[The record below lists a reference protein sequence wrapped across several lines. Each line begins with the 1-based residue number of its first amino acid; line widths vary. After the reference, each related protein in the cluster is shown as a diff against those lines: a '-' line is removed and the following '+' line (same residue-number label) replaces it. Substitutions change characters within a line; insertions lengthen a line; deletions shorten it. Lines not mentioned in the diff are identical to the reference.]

1 MAAAGML
8 TQGFVQ
14 AGTDRRGRAI
24 DTAEMELA
32 LRQDPDQRRLMSSG
46 IDAVKVAVGLGA
58 DVNAASED
66 GDTALHL
73 AAFHGFNTVVRFLVS
88 QGANLDAMNARG
100 ETPLESAMRND
111 ALAPA
116 KSLVEDTDIST
127 ADVLRELGARE

>member
-1 MAAAGML
+1 MAATVDGGVTPLMAAAGML

-46 IDAVKVAVGLGA
+46 IDAVKV
-58 DVNAASED
+58 
-66 GDTALHL
+66 
-73 AAFHGFNTVVRFLVS
+73 VS

-100 ETPLESAMRND
+100 ETPLERAMRND

-116 KSLVEDTDIST
+116 KSLV
-127 ADVLRELGARE
+127 APRRGP